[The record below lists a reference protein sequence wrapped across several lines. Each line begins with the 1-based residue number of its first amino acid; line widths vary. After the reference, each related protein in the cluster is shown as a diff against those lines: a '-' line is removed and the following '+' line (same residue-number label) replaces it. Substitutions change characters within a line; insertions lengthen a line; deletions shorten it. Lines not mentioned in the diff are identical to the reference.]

1 MDKAEFR
8 RRMIEA
14 GVDLSAED
22 DDNAPIDDPDN
33 PELTDEDIERM
44 VAVEDLP
51 ADLQAIILKAFPRT
65 RLRGRQKAPKKIP
78 VSIRL
83 SPEVVEH
90 FKAGGPGWQ
99 RRIDEALK
107 RIAKG

>member
-8 RRMIEA
+8 RRMMEA
-14 GVDLSAED
+14 GVDMNP
-22 DDNAPIDDPDN
+22 DNYPDAPIDDPDN
-33 PELTDEDIERM
+33 PELTDQDIERM

-51 ADLQAIILKAFPRT
+51 PDLQAAILKAFPKT
-65 RLRGRQKAPKKIP
+65 RLRGPQKAPKKIP

>member
-1 MDKAEFR
+1 MDKAEFW
-8 RRMIEA
+8 RRMSEA
-14 GVDLSAED
+14 GADMNPDHYSD
-22 DDNAPIDDPDN
+22 APIDDPDN
-33 PELTDEDIERM
+33 PELTDEDVERM

-51 ADLQAIILKAFPRT
+51 PNLLAIILEAFPKT
-65 RLRGRQKAPKKIP
+65 KLRGPQRAPRKVP

-83 SPEVVEH
+83 SPEVLQH

-107 RIAKG
+107 KIAKG